1 MEKQLLKE
9 IFFSYGSTCDCVV
22 QAALVLLAE
31 PEKVAS
37 PSVSGG
43 VFTPGYAFKDT
54 SLVDRLNRSGV
65 EFKAVV
71 KDL

>member
-1 MEKQLLKE
+1 MMQNLNENN
-9 IFFSYGSTCDCVV
+9 FRYGSTCDCVV

-37 PSVSGG
+37 PGVSGG
-43 VFTPGYAFKDT
+43 VYTPGYAFKDT
-54 SLVDRLNRSGV
+54 SLVQRLNDSGV

-71 KDL
+71 EDM